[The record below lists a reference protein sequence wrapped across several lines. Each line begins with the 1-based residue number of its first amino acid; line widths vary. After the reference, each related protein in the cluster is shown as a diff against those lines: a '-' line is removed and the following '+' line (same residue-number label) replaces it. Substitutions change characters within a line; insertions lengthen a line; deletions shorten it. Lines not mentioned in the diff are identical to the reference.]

1 MSSGASKPLTS
12 RFVPTDDSYS
22 DDSYPTRKIRTQQI
36 KSFRTNPVIK
46 LLCIKQY
53 VVHVKYCVRQSPL

>member
-12 RFVPTDDSYS
+12 RFVPT

-53 VVHVKYCVRQSPL
+53 VVHVKYCVKQSPL